1 MRYSATKHH
10 SDICHRT
17 LLKLQC
23 IEEGFDSF
31 ATLPRQSD
39 KTLWGWWWYCL
50 FTFYHH
56 KMDSQFESL
65 PLHLWWDQTSFSLAL
80 EFLFM
85 LVLNCDFLL
94 QLRGDIQFSTEKLI
108 TITAKLCYPQVFHI
122 TDCAILQSFNY
133 RIIAALWN
141 HSHLGNCQNVIK
153 IFVINSLSLQV
164 QPH

>member
-1 MRYSATKHH
+1 MYWGRILTPSQLCTDSPHQTK
-10 SDICHRT
+10 
-17 LLKLQC
+17 L
-23 IEEGFDSF
+23 EEDD
-31 ATLPRQSD
+31 A
-39 KTLWGWWWYCL
+39 WYCL
-50 FTFYHH
+50 FTFYHY

-94 QLRGDIQFSTEKLI
+94 QLRGDIQFSTEILI

-133 RIIAALWN
+133 RIIAVLWN

-153 IFVINSLSLQV
+153 IFVVNSLSLQV

>member
-23 IEEGFDSF
+23 IEEGLWLL
-31 ATLPRQSD
+31 ATSLRQSPSD
-39 KTLWGWWWYCL
+39 KEWRYCL

-65 PLHLWWDQTSFSLAL
+65 PLHLWWDQTSFSLDL

-85 LVLNCDFLL
+85 FVLNRDFLL

-122 TDCAILQSFNY
+122 IIDCAILQSFNY
-133 RIIAALWN
+133 RIIAVLWN